1 MNKEDKY
8 MFLALPLLPARLN
21 ALEAAWYL
29 GFQPHEISIL
39 IGADLLKPLGHP
51 SVNTTRFFS
60 AESLTAL
67 RNDEKWLG
75 KATDAIS
82 THWRRKNR
90 QKRTGRD
97 KTGPATPRL

>member
-51 SVNTTRFFS
+51 STNTARFFS
-60 AESLTAL
+60 TESLTAL

-82 THWRRKNR
+82 AHWRRKNS
-90 QKRTGRD
+90 QKRIGREF
-97 KTGPATPRL
+97 